1 MKNKIIVVIM
11 SILLI
16 TVFAVPKLEA
26 AVSVNVKKAIIS
38 DISEES
44 VVNGRIVPDKTIS
57 IVSEIN
63 GKIEELNVEMGQYVE
78 KGEELIIFED
88 DQIQAQ
94 FNQAAASL
102 KAAKANLEGLKKGAS
117 ENDIDASLANIKQ
130 AEASLEMAE
139 SQHSLLLE
147 GASEEDIKSAEE
159 SYNQAVASYEGA
171 KKSLESIKKVFNDKT
186 SLKQQLNNAEMQM
199 ETSKKQL
206 ESAEKRYDQSE
217 LSLEQAVNNFEQA
230 EKEYERTK
238 NLYED
243 DVVTEKQFETA
254 ESQYKNAQIA
264 VQNAKS
270 SKESAEIALKQ
281 AEISYEGAK
290 ESYRLTKESFD
301 DPTELKQ
308 QLDSAETQVKVSE
321 ANMKIAKANLEKAKK
336 GAREEEVNSS
346 LAQVKQAEAA
356 LESARANHEKL
367 KAGARDE
374 EIRASEAQVEQAE
387 ASLEQARLRL
397 EDAVIKSPIS
407 GFVTNIST
415 SEGQLIGQG
424 SSLFNIVKLDPAYVR
439 VGVSSDV
446 LVNIKKGE
454 KVDVELLDYENE
466 EREGTIENI
475 SPVRDQQ
482 SQLYTVMVKLNNDDN
497 KLKSGMFADV
507 HFTLNTKEEVVIIPA
522 DSVLDLDGEPY
533 VYVVENGKAVKKD
546 IKIGLIN
553 KNSVE
558 VVEGISEGEEI
569 IIQGHKSLQEGED
582 VEVIKR

>member
-38 DISEES
+38 DISDES

-63 GKIEELNVEMGQYVE
+63 GKIEEINVEMGQYVE

-139 SQHSLLLE
+139 SQHSLLLD

-217 LSLEQAVNNFEQA
+217 LSLEQAENNFEQA

-346 LAQVKQAEAA
+346 LAQVKQAKAA
-356 LESARANHEKL
+356 LESAKANHEKL
-367 KAGARDE
+367 KAGSRDE

-407 GFVTNIST
+407 GFVTNVST
-415 SEGQLIGQG
+415 SKGQLIGQG

-439 VGVSSDV
+439 VGVSSDE

-466 EREGTIENI
+466 ERGVIENI

-507 HFTLNTKEEVVIIPA
+507 HFTLNTKEDVVIIPA
-522 DSVLDLDGEPY
+522 DSVLDLDGDPY
-533 VYVVENGKAVKKD
+533 VFVVENGEAVKKD

-553 KNSVE
+553 KNNVE
-558 VVEGISEGEEI
+558 VVEGIREGEEI
-569 IIQGHKSLQEGED
+569 VIQGHKSLQEGED
-582 VEVIKR
+582 IEVIKR